1 MATTQTSIVE
11 LRDQIARRISDN
23 RIVAGQGT
31 AGSLDI
37 ALRRGVG
44 RTFRAHWTGYRLMYE
59 GSIIVLEAR
68 LHDGRFWAEGYICP
82 DRQASFVLAF
92 RKDPHPTRGTG
103 AERPDDKFASPQSIA
118 IALEQRRAK
127 LDAGEAPEEEII
139 RYEDFDDPEE
149 AIDQF
154 FNYTALYC
162 LKAAGVDWS
171 SFGYTADP
179 SIGWDQSAS
188 VTASLPINSAIDEG
202 LKRSDI
208 IWLTPDTAP
217 DRPIPCWFIYTKDKR
232 LFVLSGERE
241 QLIPNAERV
250 RNAQVVTRWK
260 GRDARM
266 AEFDASVRA
275 ITAEDTEEFKQI
287 SELLVA
293 KRQSATGSLG
303 ENIERWMREG
313 VILELTPRG

>member
-1 MATTQTSIVE
+1 VITKQSSIPA

-23 RIVAGQGT
+23 RIAAGDG
-31 AGSLDI
+31 AVGSLDI
-37 ALRRGVG
+37 ALRRGVA
-44 RTFRAHWTGYRLMYE
+44 RTFRAHWTGYRLFYE
-59 GSIIVLEAR
+59 GEIIVLQAR
-68 LHDGRFWAEGYICP
+68 LHDGKFWSEGYICP
-82 DRQASFVLAF
+82 YGQASFVLAF
-92 RKDPHPTRGTG
+92 RKDPHPSRGTG
-103 AERPDDKFASPQSIA
+103 AERPDDKFASPQSIE
-118 IALEQRRAK
+118 IALSQRRAK
-127 LDAGEAPEEEII
+127 LDAGEAPDEEII
-139 RYEDFDDPEE
+139 RYEDFDDPQE

-171 SFGYTADP
+171 GFSYTADP
-179 SIGWDQSAS
+179 TIGWDQSAS
-188 VTASLPINSAIDEG
+188 VAASLAVGSAIDEG

-217 DRPIPCWFIYTKDKR
+217 NRPIPCWFVYTKDKR

-260 GRDARM
+260 GRDARL

-275 ITAEDTEEFKQI
+275 ISAEDKEEFVRI
-287 SELLVA
+287 GELLVA
-293 KRQSATGSLG
+293 KRQSVTGSSE
-303 ENIERWMREG
+303 ENLERWMREA